1 MKDLITTLKF
11 HINKYEINL
20 EQSVKSIEQSYF
32 LLKMNETFMQYIPS
46 LYEIQK
52 YMIFIFNK

>member
-1 MKDLITTLKF
+1 MGEGITTLNF

-20 EQSVKSIEQSYF
+20 EQTIESIEQSYF
-32 LLKMNETFMQYIPS
+32 LLKMNETFMQYIPT

-52 YMIFIFNK
+52 YVR